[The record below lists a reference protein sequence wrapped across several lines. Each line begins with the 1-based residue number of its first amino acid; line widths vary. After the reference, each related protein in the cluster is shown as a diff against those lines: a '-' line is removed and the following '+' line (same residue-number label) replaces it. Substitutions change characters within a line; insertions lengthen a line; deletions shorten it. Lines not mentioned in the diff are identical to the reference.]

1 MVQITN
7 IEQLIMKNLKVGIVG
22 HGFVG
27 KAVDFGFSVNV
38 DKIIIEEPISVLIP
52 KIIPKTKKST
62 AALAKSLT

>member
-52 KIIPKTKKST
+52 KILMLFLY
-62 AALAKSLT
+62 AFQLQC